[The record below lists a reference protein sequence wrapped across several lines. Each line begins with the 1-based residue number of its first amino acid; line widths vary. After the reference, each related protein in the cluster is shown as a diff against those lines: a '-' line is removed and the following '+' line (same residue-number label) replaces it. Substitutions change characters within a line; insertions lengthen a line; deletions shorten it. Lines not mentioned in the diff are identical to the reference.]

1 MNCLVWNC
9 LGLGNLCT
17 GKKLG
22 DIIWAKD
29 PSVVFIAETLA
40 DEARLDT
47 MQINIDFDI
56 YIYIYKKGGSKSRSR
71 WWFSS
76 LFEVISEF
84 GGGWFTTL
92 IYACARTYVELV
104 KNICHIELANPL
116 TKHTLLVIG

>member
-22 DIIWAKD
+22 DIIWVKD
-29 PSVVFIAETLA
+29 SSVMFIAETLA

-56 YIYIYKKGGSKSRSR
+56 YIYILKKKRVVPKVGR
-71 WWFSS
+71 
-76 LFEVISEF
+76 
-84 GGGWFTTL
+84 GGGLVLFLKSSVNLVVVGSLHSYMLVLGHMWNL
-92 IYACARTYVELV
+92 LRTYV
-104 KNICHIELANPL
+104 I
-116 TKHTLLVIG
+116 

>member
-56 YIYIYKKGGSKSRSR
+56 YIYIYIKKKRVVPKVGR
-71 WWFSS
+71 
-76 LFEVISEF
+76 
-84 GGGWFTTL
+84 GGGLVLFLKSSVNLVVVGSLHSYMLVLGHMWNL
-92 IYACARTYVELV
+92 LRTYV
-104 KNICHIELANPL
+104 I
-116 TKHTLLVIG
+116 

>member
-9 LGLGNLCT
+9 LGLGNLCI

-56 YIYIYKKGGSKSRSR
+56 YIYIY
-71 WWFSS
+71 
-76 LFEVISEF
+76 
-84 GGGWFTTL
+84 
-92 IYACARTYVELV
+92 IY
-104 KNICHIELANPL
+104 
-116 TKHTLLVIG
+116 